1 MRTAKIEIKVSEP
14 KENLPQ
20 DQWQR
25 ITRAANML
33 RANDFDV
40 DIIWGDHPA
49 QTKASHPEMAC
60 YPSYINKSFFDKC

>member
-40 DIIWGDHPA
+40 DIIWGPRPV
-49 QTKASHPEMAC
+49 QKKAHLPETVC
-60 YPSYINKSFFDKC
+60 HS

>member
-40 DIIWGDHPA
+40 DIIWNA
-49 QTKASHPEMAC
+49 KIKVYEEAR
-60 YPSYINKSFFDKC
+60 Y

>member
-1 MRTAKIEIKVSEP
+1 MMKEMRTAKIEIKVSEP

-33 RANDFDV
+33 RANEFDV
-40 DIIWGDHPA
+40 DIIWNA
-49 QTKASHPEMAC
+49 KIKSHAEKV
-60 YPSYINKSFFDKC
+60 Y

>member
-1 MRTAKIEIKVSEP
+1 MRTAKIEIKISEP

-33 RANDFDV
+33 RANELDV
-40 DIIWGDHPA
+40 DIIWGA
-49 QTKASHPEMAC
+49 KIKRLAEIS
-60 YPSYINKSFFDKC
+60 I

>member
-33 RANDFDV
+33 RENEFDV
-40 DIIWGDHPA
+40 DIIWEARPV
-49 QTKASHPEMAC
+49 QKKAHLPETVC
-60 YPSYINKSFFDKC
+60 RS

>member
-33 RANDFDV
+33 RANEFDV
-40 DIIWGDHPA
+40 DIIWEARPV
-49 QTKASHPEMAC
+49 QTKESPLVAVCHALC
-60 YPSYINKSFFDKC
+60 SYKSSSDMC

>member
-33 RANDFDV
+33 RENGFDV
-40 DIIWGDHPA
+40 DIIWNA
-49 QTKASHPEMAC
+49 TIKSHAE
-60 YPSYINKSFFDKC
+60 PSY

>member
-1 MRTAKIEIKVSEP
+1 MMKEMRTAKIEIKVSEP

-33 RANDFDV
+33 RENGFDV
-40 DIIWGDHPA
+40 DIIWNA
-49 QTKASHPEMAC
+49 KIKKLAEIS
-60 YPSYINKSFFDKC
+60 I

>member
-1 MRTAKIEIKVSEP
+1 MKEMRTAKIEIKVSEP

-40 DIIWGDHPA
+40 DIMWDA
-49 QTKASHPEMAC
+49 NKKKLSKAVA
-60 YPSYINKSFFDKC
+60 

>member
-33 RANDFDV
+33 RANEFDV
-40 DIIWGDHPA
+40 DIIWAVRPA
-49 QTKASHPEMAC
+49 QKKAHLPETV
-60 YPSYINKSFFDKC
+60 YHS

>member
-1 MRTAKIEIKVSEP
+1 MKEMRTAKIEIKVSEP

-33 RANDFDV
+33 RANDLDV
-40 DIIWGDHPA
+40 DIIWGA
-49 QTKASHPEMAC
+49 KIKVYEEAR
-60 YPSYINKSFFDKC
+60 Y

>member
-1 MRTAKIEIKVSEP
+1 MMKEMRTAKIEIKVSEP

-33 RANDFDV
+33 RENGFNV
-40 DIIWGDHPA
+40 DIIWNAEIKSHAEPA
-49 QTKASHPEMAC
+49 
-60 YPSYINKSFFDKC
+60 Y

>member
-14 KENLPQ
+14 KKNLPQ

-33 RANDFDV
+33 RENGFDV
-40 DIIWGDHPA
+40 DIIWGARPVQKKIHL
-49 QTKASHPEMAC
+49 PETVC
-60 YPSYINKSFFDKC
+60 RY

>member
-40 DIIWGDHPA
+40 DIIWEARPV
-49 QTKASHPEMAC
+49 QKKAHLPETA
-60 YPSYINKSFFDKC
+60 YHS

>member
-1 MRTAKIEIKVSEP
+1 MMKEMRTAKIEIKVSEP

-40 DIIWGDHPA
+40 DIMWDA
-49 QTKASHPEMAC
+49 NKKKLSKAVA
-60 YPSYINKSFFDKC
+60 